1 MENFLSKEEYI
12 NLRKKHKKELNK
24 RLADRIKTILL
35 LNDCW
40 SYEKISQALLL
51 DETTIRRFEKEY
63 LRGGVNSLLSLEY
76 RGSDPNL
83 SRVQLDE
90 LSIYLENRIHVSSKQ
105 ICFYVKQKYGKKY
118 TQSGM
123 TKLLGRLGFVYKKP
137 KVVPGKINISEQLQF
152 IEKYKNL
159 KKNLGPKEKI
169 YFMDAAHPQHN
180 VKSTYGWI
188 KRGKNKTIPSN
199 TGRRRININALI
211 NIDDKKV
218 IEDEVKTVNA
228 ETVIKFFKKVEQ
240 KNIDCEKI
248 YVICDNARYYRN
260 KNVTQFIS
268 SSKIELI
275 FLPPYCPNLN
285 LIERLWKFCY
295 EKVLYNKYYDKF
307 SDFKNAIMGFF
318 ENIHDFKEELD
329 KRLVEKF
336 QIVS

>member
-1 MENFLSKEEYI
+1 MENFLSKEEYT
-12 NLRKKHKKELNK
+12 NLRKQHKKEKDK

-51 DETTIRRFEKEY
+51 DESTIRRNEKEY
-63 LRGGVNSLLSLEY
+63 LKGGINSLLTLEY
-76 RGSDPNL
+76 KGSEPSL
-83 SRVQLDE
+83 SNTQLEE
-90 LSIYLENRIHVSSKQ
+90 LATHLDNQIYISSKQ
-105 ICFYVKQKYGKKY
+105 ICFYVEKKYGKKY

-123 TKLLGRLGFVYKKP
+123 TKLLVRLGFVYKKP
-137 KVVPGKINISEQLQF
+137 KVVPGKINVSAQLKF
-152 IEKYKNL
+152 VEKYKTL
-159 KKNLGPKEKI
+159 KKNLGKKEKI

-180 VKSTYGWI
+180 VKATYGWI

-199 TGRRRININALI
+199 TGRRRLNINAAI
-211 NIDDKKV
+211 NIKDKKV
-218 IEDEVKTVNA
+218 IEDEVESVNA
-228 ETVIKFFKKVEQ
+228 ETVISFFKKVEQ

-260 KNVTQFIS
+260 KNVTKFIS
-268 SSKIELI
+268 SSKIELV

-307 SDFKNAIMGFF
+307 SDFKNAVMGFF
-318 ENIHDFKEELD
+318 ENICNFKEELD